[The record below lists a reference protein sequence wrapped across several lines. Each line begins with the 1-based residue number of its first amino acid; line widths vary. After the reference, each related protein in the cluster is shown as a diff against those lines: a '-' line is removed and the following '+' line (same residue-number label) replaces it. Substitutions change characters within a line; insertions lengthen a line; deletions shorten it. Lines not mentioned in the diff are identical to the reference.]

1 MERMDENT
9 KVIRNQVP
17 QTPPPG
23 TPGGAPRPVR
33 PAPTAKGNN
42 DNRAIMAAAAVLLG
56 GTLGVGGAMA
66 ANAYNEEMD
75 DLSATAENNA
85 RIADELKEQVE
96 DLQSDLDDA
105 KADLQAEA
113 AAPRKVVV
121 IDDDMPD
128 GVRVHS
134 YTHITGSD
142 GSEMDVA
149 YVTRNG
155 VRGYYVDADHDG
167 VADGFIPENATSQ
180 DDIINLREYGETV
193 YMDPMADRVGI
204 SYMTYD
210 GSLYGGAD
218 NDVAVVDNPFEGVT
232 TGEVDPDIEGPDYT
246 NNANVEGM
254 TGNVND
260 DNGFLDD
267 DDPGFDDPDGGMEF
281 ADSNVNVDEEF
292 TEDDGFITGDEEFND
307 FEDDGGDFADNDA
320 DTYPEDTYPDEP
332 YVEEGTLDAGDES
345 FMVDNTTDTG
355 FDDAPVID
363 DQII

>member
-33 PAPTAKGNN
+33 PAPTAKGDN

-75 DLSATAENNA
+75 DLSAAAENNA

-105 KADLQAEA
+105 KAELQTEA

-167 VADGFIPENATSQ
+167 VADGFIPENATSS

-210 GSLYGGAD
+210 GSLFDGAD
-218 NDVAVVDNPFEGVT
+218 NDVAVVDNPFDGVT

-254 TGNVND
+254 TGNVADN
-260 DNGFLDD
+260 NGFLDD
-267 DDPGFDDPDGGMEF
+267 EQGPMFDEPDADMEF
-281 ADSNVNVDEEF
+281 ADANTNEDF
-292 TEDDGFITGDEEFND
+292 EDDGFTEEEFND
-307 FEDDGGDFADNDA
+307 FEDDGSDFAENDI
-320 DTYPEDTYPDEP
+320 DTYPEDSYQEEP
-332 YVEEGTLDAGDES
+332 FIEEGSLDADNES
-345 FMVDNTTDTG
+345 FMVDNTTETG

>member
-1 MERMDENT
+1 
-9 KVIRNQVP
+9 
-17 QTPPPG
+17 
-23 TPGGAPRPVR
+23 
-33 PAPTAKGNN
+33 
-42 DNRAIMAAAAVLLG
+42 
-56 GTLGVGGAMA
+56 
-66 ANAYNEEMD
+66 MD
-75 DLSATAENNA
+75 DLSATAESNA

-105 KADLQAEA
+105 KAELQTEA

-204 SYMTYD
+204 SYMTYG
-210 GSLYGGAD
+210 GSLFDGAD

-267 DDPGFDDPDGGMEF
+267 DDPGFDDPDADMEF
-281 ADSNVNVDEEF
+281 ADANTNEDF
-292 TEDDGFITGDEEFND
+292 EDDGFTEEEFND

-332 YVEEGTLDAGDES
+332 YVEEGTLDADNES